1 MDVFKYNTS
10 RNNNMGYTMGQ
21 FAGLHLVSKKTLR
34 YYKDIGLLE
43 PAGIDPLNGYAF
55 YEEEQCERMKQ
66 IQYLRR
72 LHFSLEEIRKL
83 LNADYIS
90 WMEHVNVRLAAIRSE
105 KRLLYGIEQE
115 LIELQKRISDGGEL
129 YKTMISETEYITDI
143 FELKTPLYL
152 IGRAAR
158 VPYNQHNTKQLII
171 ENLISD
177 FYSNDEPSII
187 PNQSIP
193 ASSLGIVCECEK
205 DMSMGTYMMGIQVT
219 CLNEVPEGMRSF
231 IIPAGMY
238 ARVTFQASDRDTLT
252 GPVLDMAYNH
262 LNNKWLPECD
272 YSIGEML
279 CVEIYM
285 EDRMESPVNPEMEL
299 WKLVVRR

>member
-1 MDVFKYNTS
+1 MFNYKYIIQYK
-10 RNNNMGYTMGQ
+10 MGYTMGQ

-55 YEEEQCERMKQ
+55 YEIEQCERMKK

-72 LHFSLEEIRKL
+72 LHFTLEEIRKL
-83 LNADYIS
+83 LNADPGS
-90 WMEHVNVRLAAIRSE
+90 WMEHVNVRLAAVRSE
-105 KRLLYGIEQE
+105 ERLLLGIEHE
-115 LIELQKRISDGGEL
+115 LVALQKRICEGGEL
-129 YKTMISETEYITDI
+129 YKPVLLTTEYITDI

-158 VPYNQHNTKQLII
+158 VPYNQHNIKQLII
-171 ENLISD
+171 DNLISD
-177 FYSNDEPSII
+177 FYGNDEPSII

-219 CLNEVPEGMRSF
+219 CLNEIPEGMRSF

-252 GPVLDMAYNH
+252 GPALDIAYNH
-262 LNNKWLPECD
+262 LNNKWLQESD
-272 YSIGEML
+272 YSMNEML
-279 CVEIYM
+279 CVEIYT

-299 WKLVVRR
+299 WQLVVRR